1 MRSFPYQS
9 ISLSFPTAMFHKTK
23 DLVRRYG
30 FDINAQVLSPQVNLF
45 KFLNVPYLRTDL
57 IEEAVVLDP
66 RCLENINKTLWM
78 LCPLCLRASVCM
90 SFYVVLFHSVG
101 MPFRVCPFC
110 RFVLPC
116 V

>member
-1 MRSFPYQS
+1 M
-9 ISLSFPTAMFHKTK
+9 AMFHKTK

-78 LCPLCLRASVCM
+78 LCPLRVCALQASVFPPPCIYA
-90 SFYVVLFHSVG
+90 SICSVSH
-101 MPFRVCPFC
+101 R
-110 RFVLPC
+110 
-116 V
+116 